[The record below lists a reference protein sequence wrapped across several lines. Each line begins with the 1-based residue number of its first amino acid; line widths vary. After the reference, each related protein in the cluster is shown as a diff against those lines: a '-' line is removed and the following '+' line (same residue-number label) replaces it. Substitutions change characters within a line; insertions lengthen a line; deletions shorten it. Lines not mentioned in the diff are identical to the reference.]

1 MCFFVAKLNLHSLPS
16 ERERGGGGRKFV
28 KVTQITNT

>member
-16 ERERGGGGRKFV
+16 ERERGGGRKFV